1 MAVQIKPL
9 TKKQLAEYFSAYR
22 EKFAEWDVE
31 SDVVLVRAVGP
42 IKQRIAFEALR
53 SGAYRPSCSIT
64 VTGPPDGAQVLIRF
78 LDIKH
83 REVLPREH
91 AVKCPLVLKAMEEQ
105 FQPGVRDSLNAA
117 EVLRLA
123 EEEVVRDRI
132 ENVNHSCALATLN
145 AYVGNNDRALWWCD
159 RLESQLAST
168 GRTPADW
175 ELRKRDF
182 TRHLRNAVQRG
193 ETHAFLQTP

>member
-9 TKKQLAEYFSAYR
+9 TKTQLVGYFNAYR
-22 EKFAEWDVE
+22 EKFPEWDVE

-53 SGAYRPSCSIT
+53 SGAYRPSCSVNVID
-64 VTGPPDGAQVLIRF
+64 PPDGAQVLFRF

-91 AVKCPLVLKAMEEQ
+91 AAKFSLVLKAMEEQ
-105 FQPGVRDSLNAA
+105 FQPGVRNSLDVA
-117 EVLRLA
+117 EVLKLA
-123 EEEVVRDRI
+123 EEEVARDRI

-145 AYVGNNDRALWWCD
+145 AYLGNTERALWWCD
-159 RLESQLAST
+159 RLEAQLANL
-168 GRTPADW
+168 GRDPADW

-182 TRHLRNAVQRG
+182 TRQLRNAVHRG